1 MRYEVG
7 QIVRGKDDIHQ
18 VFILITAVFEDA
30 YLYKYLDDFDGRE
43 FHMMHRIAH
52 QYYESMNEPANI

>member
-43 FHMMHRIAH
+43 FHMMRRIAH